1 MRATVFAILA
11 LVFPVRA
18 IFVAGGA
25 AVYRQLPMTVFLS
38 SRAADTRNRAIDFA
52 IAAAGVACLAVA
64 IAANQRWLDRHFL
77 PSFFVPRDWYVR
89 AESSVRAGLAAL
101 GLGLTLAAPRIGRA
115 MIRTPGRGASIAAA
129 AILALVAGELVL
141 QIAPPRPLG
150 WLVPTDEP
158 RRQPDARLGWVLAPG
173 RVGRTI
179 VAGHTIEYAIDGN
192 GYRVRRLDEPVDRTR
207 PAIVFAGESVMFGE
221 GLSWDEAIPARVGT
235 LLGAQSANLAV
246 HGYSSDQMYLRI
258 ERELPTFQHPTAIVA
273 LFMTTLFG
281 RNLDND
287 RPHLDADLGWR
298 PAEPQARVMSLAAL
312 LVPYRRDTTV
322 DAGVRMT
329 RGVLRAIGA
338 LARARGAVAL
348 VVVPQIGAEAPPEE
362 ALRRRVLD
370 GNGIPYLVVTVDP
383 LWHLSWNRHPDS
395 RAAQLVAGAIAARLR
410 TLPAGAAGANGDGS
424 CCK

>member
-1 MRATVFAILA
+1 
-11 LVFPVRA
+11 
-18 IFVAGGA
+18 
-25 AVYRQLPMTVFLS
+25 MTVFLS
-38 SRAADTRNRAIDFA
+38 AGAGGTRKRALDLA
-52 IAAAGVACLAVA
+52 IAALGVACLAVA
-64 IAANQRWLDRHFL
+64 IAANQRWLDQHFL

-89 AESSVRAGLAAL
+89 AESSARAALAAIGI
-101 GLGLTLAAPRIGRA
+101 GLMLAAPRIGRA
-115 MIRTPGRGASIAAA
+115 ISRTPGRGASIGAA
-129 AILALVAGELVL
+129 AILALLAGEIVL
-141 QIAPPRPLG
+141 QVAPPRPLG
-150 WLVPTDEP
+150 WLVPNDEP

-207 PAIVFAGESVMFGE
+207 PSIVFAGESVMFGE
-221 GLSWDEAIPARVGT
+221 GLSWDETIPARVGMSAK
-235 LLGAQSANLAV
+235 AQSVNLAV
-246 HGYSSDQMYLRI
+246 HGYSSDQMYLRL
-258 ERELPTFQHPTAIVA
+258 ERELPMFRHPTAVVA

-287 RPHLDADLGWR
+287 RPHLDADLTWR
-298 PAEPQARVMSLAAL
+298 PAEPHVRVMSLADL

-329 RGVLRAIGA
+329 RGVIRAIGT
-338 LARARGAVAL
+338 LARARGAIAL
-348 VVVPQIGAEAPPEE
+348 IVVPQIGAEAPPEE

-370 GNGIPYLVVTVDP
+370 GNGIPYVVVTVDP

-395 RAAQLVAGAIAARLR
+395 RAAQLIAGAIAARLR
-410 TLPAGAAGANGDGS
+410 TLSTGDIAANGDGS